1 MKKNLE
7 LDLTLEE
14 LEERLFQAEAITELW
29 EEFGLTFDTTQLEY
43 IANYL
48 LEKTSRQERQAYRV
62 LTQAEF
68 DKKNRQTTNISI
80 YQDSNDSSTSEGISN
95 IIDIV
100 LKPKNDY
107 INMDWKVTYD
117 DVMEDS
123 AMGEVLKQ
131 YRNIRLRVMKLQRNG
146 KLDVKTYRN
155 LMSNINDD
163 MIMTKKIFKGATE
176 PKNSYYYLGDVID
189 WDAID
194 YTNESHIEAIL
205 KTLNLKGDIVP
216 DDTLG
221 LIVLDIKIFID
232 KMKKKG
238 LLTNEDETIID
249 MTNEGCTL
257 KQISK
262 KIGIQESGVRK
273 RFKKICKKIAQFNSR
288 TIK

>member
-14 LEERLFQAEAITELW
+14 LEERLLHAEAITEVW
-29 EEFGLTFDTTQLEY
+29 EEFGLTFDTGQLEY

-48 LEKTSRQERQAYRV
+48 LAKTSRQERQAYRV
-62 LTQAEF
+62 LSQAEF

-80 YQDSNDSSTSEGISN
+80 YQESGDSSSSEGISN

-107 INMDWKVTYD
+107 INMNWKVTYD
-117 DVMEDS
+117 DIMEDS

-131 YRNIRLRVMKLQRNG
+131 YRDIRLRVMKLQKNG
-146 KLDVKTYRN
+146 NLNINTYRR
-155 LMSNINDD
+155 LMSDVNDD

-176 PKNSYYYLGDVID
+176 PKNSCYYLGDVID
-189 WDAID
+189 WDIID
-194 YTNESHIEAIL
+194 YSNESHIEVIL

-221 LIVLDIKIFID
+221 LIVLDIRICID
-232 KMKKKG
+232 KMKKKC
-238 LLTNEDETIID
+238 LLTNEDVRIIN
-249 MTNEGCTL
+249 MTNQGYTL

-262 KIGIQESGVRK
+262 KIGIQESGIRK

-288 TIK
+288 TII